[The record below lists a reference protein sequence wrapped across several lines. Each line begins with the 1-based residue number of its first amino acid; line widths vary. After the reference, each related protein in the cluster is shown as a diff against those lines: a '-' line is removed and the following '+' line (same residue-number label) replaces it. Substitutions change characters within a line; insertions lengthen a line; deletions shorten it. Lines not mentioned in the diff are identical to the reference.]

1 MPKTYTRLTEDE
13 RYQIYEGVTEKRSH
27 REIAILINKHHSTVS
42 NELKRN
48 KGLRGYRPKQAQEK
62 AKLRDQIKPRYKKLT
77 AAVQRLITENIGQE
91 WSPDQIKGRLK
102 SKGLTM
108 VCATTIYGFIQQDK
122 ASGGDLHKHLRHRK
136 PYKRRTGSAE
146 ARGQIIGRVSIDE
159 RPSIVDDKVRIGDW
173 EADTV
178 IGKGHKG
185 VLVTLADRVSKKTL
199 IAHVA
204 SKHAEVV
211 KDAIIT
217 LLKSEKAF
225 LHTIT
230 FDNGKEFA
238 YHAKLKEAL
247 GADNYFAHPYCSW
260 ERGLNEN
267 HNGLIRQYLPKGM
280 ALDKVTAKEI
290 RVIQDKLNNRPRK
303 LLGYK
308 TPNEVYDAMCL
319 AA

>member
-1 MPKTYTRLTEDE
+1 MPKTYTRLTEEE

-27 REIAILINKHHSTVS
+27 REIAVLISKHHSTVS
-42 NELKRN
+42 REVERHT
-48 KGLRGYRPKQAQEK
+48 GLRGYRPKQAQEK
-62 AKLRDQIKPRYKKLT
+62 AQQTHQNRPRFRKLT
-77 AAVQRLITENIGQE
+77 EDVQLLIAENLKLE
-91 WSPDQIKGRLK
+91 WSPEQIQGRLT
-102 SKGLTM
+102 SEGLPM
-108 VCATTIYGFIQQDK
+108 VCATTIYSYIQQDK
-122 ASGGDLHKHLRHRK
+122 ATGGQLYKHLRHRK
-136 PYKRRTGSAE
+136 SYKRRTGSLE
-146 ARGQIIGRVSIDE
+146 TRGQIIGRISIEE
-159 RPSIVDDKVRIGDW
+159 RPSIVDEKIRIGDW

-199 IAHVA
+199 IAQVP
-204 SKHAEVV
+204 SKHADVV
-211 KDAIIT
+211 TQAIIT
-217 LLKSEKAF
+217 LLQSEKDH

-238 YHAKLKEAL
+238 YHAQIKQAL
-247 GADNYFAHPYCSW
+247 GADNYFAHPYHSW

-280 ALDKVTAKEI
+280 ALDKVTTEDIAF
-290 RVIQDKLNNRPRK
+290 IQDRLNNRPRK

-308 TPNEVYDAMCL
+308 TPNEVYDAMRL